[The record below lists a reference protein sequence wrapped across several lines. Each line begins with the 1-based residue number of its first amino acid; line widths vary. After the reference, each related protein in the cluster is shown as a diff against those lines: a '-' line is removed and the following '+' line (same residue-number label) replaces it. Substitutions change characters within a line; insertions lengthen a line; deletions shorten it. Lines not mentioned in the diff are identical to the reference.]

1 MHIYIPHAIRD
12 FHKQVEECEAWKV
25 NTAHHY
31 LYGPNADLVVL
42 SMLLP
47 EFNLEKNQPVEDD
60 ENLVKREEW

>member
-1 MHIYIPHAIRD
+1 M
-12 FHKQVEECEAWKV
+12 
-25 NTAHHY
+25 HHY

-60 ENLVKREEW
+60 ENLEKREEW